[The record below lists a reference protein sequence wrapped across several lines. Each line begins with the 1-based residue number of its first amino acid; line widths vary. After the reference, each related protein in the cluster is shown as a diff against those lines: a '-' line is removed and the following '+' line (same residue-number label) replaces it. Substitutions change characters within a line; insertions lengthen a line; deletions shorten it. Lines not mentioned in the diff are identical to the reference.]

1 MIYETKQ
8 IAELIHPILDKYN
21 IQKVVLF
28 GSYAKGEASD
38 KSDVD
43 LLYAREKSDVKGLL
57 TREQFREDLEFALG
71 KRVDIMPIE
80 DLEVAYNK
88 EFRHDIIEGIQ
99 SHTEVLV
106 DKR

>member
-1 MIYETKQ
+1 M
-8 IAELIHPILDKYN
+8 
-21 IQKVVLF
+21 
-28 GSYAKGEASD
+28 
-38 KSDVD
+38 
-43 LLYAREKSDVKGLL
+43 
-57 TREQFREDLEFALG
+57 EFALG

-106 DKR
+106 DKTRDAVF